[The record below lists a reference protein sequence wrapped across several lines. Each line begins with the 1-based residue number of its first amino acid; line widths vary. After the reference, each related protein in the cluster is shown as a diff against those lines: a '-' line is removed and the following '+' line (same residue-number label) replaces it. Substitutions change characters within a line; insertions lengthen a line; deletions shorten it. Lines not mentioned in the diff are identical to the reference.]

1 MKWMEA
7 VVTFETEDLFTGIAL
22 DLVCNIF
29 YESGLAGVVTEDT
42 VPTGEHMARGR
53 VLGYFP
59 VNEEFADRKAN
70 LEKMAAD
77 LFERNRIRCKVD
89 FFPCDDRD
97 WANAWKEHFH
107 VHKVGNGLVIRPTW
121 REYTPRDGEVVIDLD
136 PGMAFGTGTHPTS
149 AMCLAMIEK
158 YVWPGCVFLDVG
170 TGSGILM
177 IAAGK
182 LGAGMVWGIDN
193 DSTALSVALENLE
206 QNGLEPDSYRLIHAD
221 GVAGI
226 SGQFDIVVANILSE
240 VIVGLARDVFNVLVP
255 GGLFICSGIIEQ
267 KREMVEQKLQNC
279 GFSIRETA
287 LTESWVCMV
296 AKKG

>member
-1 MKWMEA
+1 MPGITGPAPRLCRLAGGVMKWMEA

-77 LFERNRIRCKVD
+77 LFERNRIRCK
-89 FFPCDDRD
+89 
-97 WANAWKEHFH
+97 
-107 VHKVGNGLVIRPTW
+107 IRPTW